1 MKSLKQ
7 EVLDITQEILAQSAP
22 KAAFKLLEIMESNRP
37 IPQASNKLQAAQS
50 VLDRV
55 GVVKS
60 ERLDINHSGG
70 GGIFLLPEKRIIEAE
85 AVEIE
90 DNDGA

>member
-1 MKSLKQ
+1 MTDREFIK
-7 EVLDITQEILAQSAP
+7 
-22 KAAFKLLEIMESNRP
+22 KLLEIMESNRP

-60 ERLDINHSGG
+60 ERLDVNHTSG
-70 GGIFLLPEKRIIEAE
+70 GGIFLLPEKRIIDVEEVEDAE
-85 AVEIE
+85 L
-90 DNDGA
+90 